1 MSALDPFALAGV
13 DPLIALGAEE
23 SALMAAL
30 DAINDS
36 SLDVA
41 GAISDPLVARLIEIE
56 DRIAAAVPIS
66 LAGAIVQITRL
77 REFAQDFV
85 WDEHHDA
92 FIDNLIAGLK
102 LLSDA
107 GGTA

>member
-13 DPLIALGAEE
+13 DPLIALGAEK

-30 DAINDS
+30 DAIND

-107 GGTA
+107 GGTV